1 MRISVI
7 GLVYPEE
14 KKELLPSESEPRFD
28 NRVVFKKSGTSCS
41 SESTASLIQYD
52 AAEVL

>member
-1 MRISVI
+1 LRISVI
-7 GLVYPEE
+7 GLGY
-14 KKELLPSESEPRFD
+14 LPKRKRNFFQAKVNRFD
-28 NRVVFKKSGTSCS
+28 NRVVFKKSATSCS